1 MEVPEPPA
9 EDEQLSQGERVAQRL
24 SLLGGKELDRGN
36 LLVIDSP
43 VGRYEVMLPSRDA
56 QLQLGTL
63 ECPLSEAVARFAPAA
78 TFDRTEPG
86 KGRMV
91 VALPLVQF

>member
-1 MEVPEPPA
+1 MDVPEPPA
-9 EDEQLSQGERVAQRL
+9 EAHLSQSDRLVQRL
-24 SLLGGKELDRGN
+24 SLTDLPELDPGD

-43 VGRYEVMLPSRDA
+43 VGRYEVKLPSRDA

-63 ECPLSEAVARFAPAA
+63 ECPQTAAVARFAPAA